1 MKKLLVFMAILFL
14 PLFFA
19 ACDEGETHDPLD
31 TFSAYKAS
39 FSALDYSGMYGN
51 LDAKSKEAMTE
62 EEYVK
67 IYRDIYD
74 VIPITEVSMENR
86 MEDFDLYK
94 KVEGK
99 DEVKIPVNMSIKGD
113 GVDQKFSYD
122 VKLVRE
128 KDELTGKSNFKVSFA
143 YNLVYEGLRK
153 DDQVVIEE
161 TEPLRGRILDH
172 NLIPLAD
179 NTELLWI
186 GMVPGRLGKDKNS
199 AIADLSQ
206 AFGLTSAYITKRLG
220 LSWAKENT
228 FVDMVKVSIDEKEK
242 VDALT
247 AKHPGII
254 YRILKDRAYPY
265 GAAAAHLTG
274 YVGLVNKEEYAE
286 MQPLGF
292 SINSKVGRAGLEM
305 IYEKDLRGTKGTQA
319 VLVDRDGNLKQ
330 VLGPIVPNMGKDII
344 LTIDIEKQQKLF
356 GEMGGEVGTASVVN
370 YNTGEIEALVSSPS
384 YDPNQFILGQT
395 QAAYDALVN
404 SPNNPMLNRF
414 TKLYV
419 PGSTIKP
426 ITTALALELVGFDE
440 NYETNITGL
449 FWQKDASWGNYS
461 VKRISE
467 PGNPVNLAK
476 AFIYSDNTY
485 FAQMALALGESN
497 FIEGAKKYGIGSEM
511 NLGFA
516 FETSQMV
523 SGGVMNSEILLAD
536 SGYGQGQVLFNSLT
550 LPRALSVF
558 ANGGNLVEL
567 KLFKDEEAP
576 KTTATVS
583 VAIADKVFNLM
594 KESIDNAMGTAHGAA
609 IEGRDLA
616 GKTGTAE
623 VGSGKSKKEI
633 GWFSVIDKSEA
644 FPYITTMMIEGVQG
658 RGGSDLTVQKVRSFL
673 EAYPQ

>member
-1 MKKLLVFMAILFL
+1 MKKLLAFMAFLFL

-31 TFSAYKAS
+31 TFSAYMES
-39 FSALDYSGMYGN
+39 FSALDYSGMYEN

-74 VIPITEVSMENR
+74 VIPITAVSMENR

-94 KVEGK
+94 KIEEK
-99 DEVKIPVNMSIKGD
+99 DEVKIPVNMSITGN
-113 GVDQKFSYD
+113 GIDQKFSLD

-128 KDELTGKSNFKVSFA
+128 KDEVTGKSNFKVSFA
-143 YNLVYEGLRK
+143 YTLVYEGLRK
-153 DDQVVIEE
+153 DDKVVIEE
-161 TEPLRGRILDH
+161 TEPLRGRVLDR

-186 GMVPGRLGKDKNS
+186 GMVPGKLGKDKNN
-199 AIADLSQ
+199 AIADLSLTY
-206 AFGLTSAYITKRLG
+206 GLTSDFINKRLG

-228 FVDMVKVSIDEKEK
+228 FVDMLKVSIEEKEK
-242 VDALT
+242 VDALI

-254 YRILKDRAYPY
+254 YRIIKDRTYPY

-274 YVGLVNKEEYAE
+274 YVGLVNNEEYAE
-286 MQPLGF
+286 MKPLGF
-292 SINSKVGRAGLEM
+292 PINSKVGRAGLEM
-305 IYEKDLRGTKGTQA
+305 LYEKELRGNKGTQA
-319 VLVDRDGNLKQ
+319 ILVDRDDNLKQ
-330 VLGPIVPNMGKDII
+330 VLGPVVSNKGKDII

-356 GEMGGEVGTASVVN
+356 EEMDNEAGTASVVN
-370 YNTGEIEALVSSPS
+370 YRTGEIEALVSSPS

-395 QAAYDALVN
+395 QATYDALVN

-426 ITTALALELVGFDE
+426 ITTALALELINFDE
-440 NYETNITGL
+440 NFETNITGL
-449 FWQKDASWGNYS
+449 YWQKDASWGNYS
-461 VKRISE
+461 VRRISE
-467 PGNPVNLAK
+467 PGNPVNLSK
-476 AFIYSDNTY
+476 AFLYSDNTY
-485 FAQMALALGESN
+485 FAQMALAMGESN
-497 FIEGAKKYGIGSEM
+497 FIVGAKKYGIGTEM

-523 SGGVMNSEILLAD
+523 SGEVMNSEILLAD

-550 LPRALSVF
+550 LPRAFSVF
-558 ANGGNLVEL
+558 VSGGNLVEL

-583 VAIADKVFNLM
+583 VVIADKVFSLM
-594 KESIDNAMGTAHGAA
+594 KESIDNDRGTAHGAA
-609 IEGRDLA
+609 IEGRVLA

-633 GWFSVIDKSEA
+633 GWFSVIDKSEE
-644 FPYITTMMIEGVQG
+644 FPYIVTMMIEGVQG
-658 RGGSDLTVQKVRSFL
+658 RGGSDITVEKVRSFL
-673 EAYPQ
+673 ESYPQ